1 MKKFKLLAALL
12 LFAVALGGC
21 SGLQEELS
29 DEEVVYAFV
38 EAYKQGDY
46 EGIKHYISADNPLNV
61 MFGTIAAGGE
71 DGMAR
76 VYKKAVELTTNA
88 EITATAV
95 EGRERW
101 GEVTVHIK
109 SQYINYILD
118 AMDVA
123 MEEHI
128 NSGNEAF
135 KDLPEWILSG
145 LEADEAIDEEVT
157 VHVGNRDGN
166 MVMDTNVNRKF
177 FIYITGGFYDYIDTT
192 LTICQKDDEY
202 YYIAAQGDSIIGMVQ
217 TFYANAK
224 GATDEDLA
232 AFADSYSSV
241 DGIVASV
248 KRVDSDTA
256 QVQIGVD
263 FDLASSKILA
273 DMGIISDRITASGGY
288 LSLRSTI
295 SSFEAEGMTCTT
307 ETFGAVGLAD

>member
-1 MKKFKLLAALL
+1 MKKFRLLAALL
-12 LFAVALGGC
+12 LFAAALVGC
-21 SGLQEELS
+21 SGLKKELS

-46 EGIKHYISADNPLNV
+46 KGIKPYISADNQLNV

-71 DGMAR
+71 DGMAK
-76 VYKKAVELTTNA
+76 VYKKAIELTKNA
-88 EITATAV
+88 EITAEAV

-101 GEVTVHIK
+101 GEVTVHVK
-109 SQYINYILD
+109 SQYIVYILD
-118 AMDVA
+118 AMDA
-123 MEEHI
+123 AIEEQV
-128 NSGNEAF
+128 NNGNEAF
-135 KDLPEWILSG
+135 KNLPEWILSG

-166 MVMDTNVNRKF
+166 MVMDTNTNRKF
-177 FIYITGGFYDYIDTT
+177 FRYITGGFYDYIDTT

-217 TFYANAK
+217 TFYADAK
-224 GATDEDLA
+224 GVTDEDLA
-232 AFADSYSSV
+232 AFEDSYSSV

-248 KRVDSDTA
+248 KRIDSNTA
-256 QVQIGVD
+256 QVQIGID
-263 FDLASSKILA
+263 FDLASSKVLA
-273 DMGIISDRITASGGY
+273 DLGIISGRITASGGY

-295 SSFEAEGMTCTT
+295 SSFKADGMTCTT